1 MKYIIALVIVSL
13 SGIFAYQLFW
23 INRLYHSHQQQN
35 RDYIIEAIRNA
46 DHIELFSRADT
57 ISRLANK
64 RRETF
69 SQADDRGG
77 IALTTR
83 FRSKDSVP
91 ATVRIVEKEAG
102 LPLMPEVNAEMKKVL
117 ESGKVRVG
125 DDFSSL
131 GQLGLQMQRSLHE
144 VIDTIFSVDLAKFD
158 SLLTAG
164 LREKN
169 LHLRHFT
176 EIRSLADST
185 VVASSVPT
193 GEDPAHYDRY
203 TWEYTTYHPKAYYVY
218 VEPTRLASL
227 AGMTGILVSSFLIL
241 LILVLS
247 FAYMIWFLLHQKT
260 VEQLKD
266 DFTHNVTHELK
277 TPIAI
282 SYAAIESII
291 HYNLLGNK
299 EKADKYLHLC
309 HEELEE
315 IRLVMEDISLNALI
329 GKILEQQKIKSSRP
343 FRIRVESVPEEITL
357 KADRVHLYSI
367 ISNLVDNAVKY
378 ADKEPEITIRA
389 EAAGGKVQLRVQ
401 DNGPG
406 IPEEYRRHLFDK
418 FYRLPSS
425 RHSQVKGY
433 GIGLFYVKTMVE
445 KHGGTVTVESVS
457 GQGSCFIITLP
468 Q

>member
-1 MKYIIALVIVSL
+1 MWTKQVTDMIIAGV
-13 SGIFAYQLFW
+13 GET
-23 INRLYHSHQQQN
+23 LYMT
-35 RDYIIEAIRNA
+35 
-46 DHIELFSRADT
+46 LFSTFFGYVFGMPLGILLKVSDKEGLRPNAVLYKILDV
-57 ISRLANK
+57 IAN
-64 RRETF
+64 
-69 SQADDRGG
+69 
-77 IALTTR
+77 I
-83 FRSKDSVP
+83 FRSIP
-91 ATVRIVEKEAG
+91 
-102 LPLMPEVNAEMKKVL
+102 
-117 ESGKVRVG
+117 
-125 DDFSSL
+125 
-131 GQLGLQMQRSLHE
+131 
-144 VIDTIFSVDLAKFD
+144 
-158 SLLTAG
+158 
-164 LREKN
+164 
-169 LHLRHFT
+169 
-176 EIRSLADST
+176 
-185 VVASSVPT
+185 
-193 GEDPAHYDRY
+193 
-203 TWEYTTYHPKAYYVY
+203 
-218 VEPTRLASL
+218 
-227 AGMTGILVSSFLIL
+227 FLIL

-309 HEELEE
+309 HEELERLGGMVEQILTLSLEKRKE

-343 FRIRVESVPEEITL
+343 FCIRVESVPEEITL

-445 KHGGTVTVESVS
+445 KHGGTVIVESVS
-457 GQGSCFIITLP
+457 GQGSCFIVTLP